1 MSHVSL
7 TKYDLEQIDVL
18 VDGDLQEPFYS
29 QLLLRIDQVPDGWK
43 TCALAFLEQQA
54 LAKDF
59 QQFRQE
65 DFSLFT
71 PEASHSAPR
80 ISGLSQRSMEP
91 AATPVKLPQ
100 PQPSVVATA
109 TPHQSTTANATGNHS
124 RHRLGSFMAIAAATL
139 LSFTAGW
146 QLRIWNEVT
155 RTEPAGIA
163 TNSDSQ
169 LATQSSKA
177 IDPLGPLNQQ
187 ALESL
192 AQHGLD
198 PDKTFNID
206 PRPKTE
212 NPSLSERPTNV
223 GEIAGVSPYAEAFD
237 FPLQDKFEKRLVR
250 LNSSIDAEMER
261 HQTLVPYTTDDGS
274 EVMVPVQSMR
284 LRPIAIHGF

>member
-29 QLLLRIDQVPDGWK
+29 QLLLRIDQVPEGWK

-65 DFSLFT
+65 DFSRFT
-71 PEASHSAPR
+71 PEAFRSGPR
-80 ISGLSQRSMEP
+80 IGSLSHRSTEP
-91 AATPVKLPQ
+91 VANPVKSPS
-100 PQPSVVATA
+100 PQPSVAATA
-109 TPHQSTTANATGNHS
+109 TLHQSTTATVTGSHS
-124 RHRLGSFMAIAAATL
+124 RHRFGSFMAIAAATL

-155 RTEPAGIA
+155 RSEPTGIA
-163 TNSDSQ
+163 TNSDAQ
-169 LATQSSKA
+169 LATQSSNA
-177 IDPLGPLNQQ
+177 IDPLGALNQQ

-198 PDKTFNID
+198 PAKTFTID

-212 NPSLSERPTNV
+212 NPSLSEHPTNF
-223 GEIAGVSPYAEAFD
+223 GEIATVSPYAEAFD

-250 LNSSIDAEMER
+250 FNSSIDAEMER
-261 HQTLVPYTTDDGS
+261 HQTLVPYTTEDGS